1 MVRPLIVHEVAVV
14 VVQLWPPTE
23 AVAVYPVMGLPPVL
37 VGAVHEIVAWAFPG
51 VAVKLAG
58 GCGGKIIRETVPAP
72 LFVTHTLDPSGLT
85 TTPKGLLPTVIEVT
99 AVVEG
104 VIALASRGNVITLRM
119 ANAVAITA
127 NIARTVL
134 RTI

>member
-1 MVRPLIVHEVAVV
+1 MVV
-14 VVQLWPPTE
+14 VSTRV
-23 AVAVYPVMGLPPVL
+23 
-37 VGAVHEIVAWAFPG
+37 
-51 VAVKLAG
+51 
-58 GCGGKIIRETVPAP
+58 TVPVK
-72 LFVTHTLDPSGLT
+72 FVTHTLDPSGLT
-85 TTPKGLLPTVIEVT
+85 ATPKGLAPVVIEVT

>member
-1 MVRPLIVHEVAVV
+1 MVAVS
-14 VVQLWPPTE
+14 
-23 AVAVYPVMGLPPVL
+23 
-37 VGAVHEIVAWAFPG
+37 
-51 VAVKLAG
+51 
-58 GCGGKIIRETVPAP
+58 IRVTVPVP
-72 LFVTHTLDPSGLT
+72 VTFVTHTLDPSGLT
-85 TTPKGLLPTVIEVT
+85 ATPKGLAPTVIEVT

>member
-14 VVQLWPPTE
+14 VVQLGPPTE

-58 GCGGKIIRETVPAP
+58 ACGGKIIRETVS
-72 LFVTHTLDPSGLT
+72 LTRFVTHTLDPSGLT
-85 TTPKGLLPTVIEVT
+85 TTRRGPLPTVIGVT
-99 AVVEG
+99 ALVVVLIRE
-104 VIALASRGNVITLRM
+104 
-119 ANAVAITA
+119 
-127 NIARTVL
+127 TVVPEPAP
-134 RTI
+134 